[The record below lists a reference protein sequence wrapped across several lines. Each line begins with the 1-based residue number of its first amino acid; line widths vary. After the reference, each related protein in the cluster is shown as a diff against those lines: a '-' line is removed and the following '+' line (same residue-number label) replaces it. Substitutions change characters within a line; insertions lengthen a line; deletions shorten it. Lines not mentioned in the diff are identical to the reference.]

1 MNMNKV
7 TVKIQGVEY
16 PMVGDK
22 PAHEMIKVANY
33 VDQEMTKVIQ
43 SNSKLS
49 TVMASIVTAINIT
62 DQLFECDEFSE
73 SLVKENDELKKKV
86 NNTDEGLKLEIRK
99 LQLQLDSRDKDLE
112 NLNAKIDELN
122 KLLEEKNKALESK
135 EQELNNLNLSSA
147 DSRSEVENYKSE
159 IEDLEA
165 LLNGAE
171 ERAKIAE
178 SLSSEF
184 QNKAYNLQLKFT
196 QMENELK
203 RLRANK

>member
-1 MNMNKV
+1 MNINKV

-73 SLVKENDELKKKV
+73 SLVKENEELKKKV
-86 NNTDEGLKLEIRK
+86 NHSDEGLKLEIKK
-99 LQLQLDSRDKDLE
+99 LQLQLDSRDKDLKD
-112 NLNAKIDELN
+112 LNNKVEELN
-122 KLLEEKNKALESK
+122 KLLEEKNKSLESK
-135 EQELNNLNLSSA
+135 NEELNNLNLSSNN
-147 DSRSEVENYKSE
+147 SKSELENYKSE
-159 IEDLEA
+159 IENLKA
-165 LLNGAE
+165 LLNNAD
-171 ERAKIAE
+171 ERAKVAE
-178 SLSSEF
+178 NLSSEF
-184 QNKAYNLQLKFT
+184 QNKAYKLQLKYT
-196 QMENELK
+196 EMENELK
-203 RLRANK
+203 HLKSMK

>member
-86 NNTDEGLKLEIRK
+86 NNSDEGLKLEIKK

-112 NLNAKIDELN
+112 NLNAKVEELN

-135 EQELNNLNLSSA
+135 EEELNNLNLSTNNSK
-147 DSRSEVENYKSE
+147 SEVEDYKVKIKE
-159 IEDLEA
+159 LEQS
-165 LLNGAE
+165 LNDAE
-171 ERAKIAE
+171 ERAKVAE
-178 SLSSEF
+178 NLSSEF
-184 QNKAYNLQLKFT
+184 QNKAYNLQLKNIEI
-196 QMENELK
+196 QNELK
-203 RLRANK
+203 YLKANK